1 MSACPGRKKMPITR
15 RKTPEAIGQ
24 AAAAAPTD
32 KGLDETFPASD
43 PLSSLPGEP
52 DEPPKPA

>member
-15 RKTPEAIGQ
+15 RKTPEAIEQ
-24 AAAAAPTD
+24 AAADAPPV
-32 KGLDETFPASD
+32 KVLGETFPASD

>member
-1 MSACPGRKKMPITR
+1 MPR
-15 RKTPEAIGQ
+15 RKTPEAIKQ
-24 AAAAAPTD
+24 AAADAPPD
-32 KGLDETFPASD
+32 KVLGETFPASD